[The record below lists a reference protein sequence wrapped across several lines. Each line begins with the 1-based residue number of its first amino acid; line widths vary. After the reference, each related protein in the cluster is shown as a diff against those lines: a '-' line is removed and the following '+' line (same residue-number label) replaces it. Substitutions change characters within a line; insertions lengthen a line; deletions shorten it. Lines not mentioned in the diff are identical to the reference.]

1 MRQPDFPFLI
11 PGWRRSLIMMV
22 FREGERFVFR
32 TEQTILNDGEKD
44 EPVRGNAAQAEKKPA
59 QGVNPARGYI
69 FGKWFV
75 RHFFRL
81 NEEMM
86 G

>member
-11 PGWRRSLIMMV
+11 PGWRRGLIMME
-22 FREGERFVFR
+22 FSWGERFVFR
-32 TEQTILNDGEKD
+32 AEQTILNDGEKD
-44 EPVRGNAAQAEKKPA
+44 EPVRDNAAQTEKPRTGGESCTGLYLWK
-59 QGVNPARGYI
+59 R
-69 FGKWFV
+69 FV